1 MINILRE
8 PYAKRT
14 DTVDPATE
22 KQKQD
27 AKKEESSD
35 SESEGDDAADSG
47 SESESE
53 DEDEEPKK
61 SEEDKT
67 SDDAN
72 PINIKLPASSTNS
85 PSVEAPSAEGSMSDS
100 PLVSQIL
107 DPFIMSKSFW
117 IERHVKC
124 IESSVLLT
132 PLKVE
137 GGDGMHSN
145 VHKIL
150 LGVGSVGML
159 YLSTSPITLQTANTI
174 SRRLSIPTWHWLPH
188 LEILL
193 KEAVTKEACSH

>member
-1 MINILRE
+1 MAPFDEPHHLRWQRQAKRAFGATLPDWTIADDSDDYDVHIMKKRPTRLRVRRSNVPTSSREPEVMINILRE

-61 SEEDKT
+61 SQEDRT
-67 SDDAN
+67 GDDGN
-72 PINIKLPASSTNS
+72 LNIKLPASSTNS
-85 PSVEAPSAEGSMSDS
+85 PSVDAPSAEGSMSDS

-107 DPFIMSKSFW
+107 DLLAH
-117 IERHVKC
+117 HVQVV
-124 IESSVLLT
+124 S
-132 PLKVE
+132 
-137 GGDGMHSN
+137 D
-145 VHKIL
+145 
-150 LGVGSVGML
+150 
-159 YLSTSPITLQTANTI
+159 
-174 SRRLSIPTWHWLPH
+174 
-188 LEILL
+188 
-193 KEAVTKEACSH
+193 